1 MDPTNPVTSAL
12 TSPIVKI
19 VLTTTVWVLLLV
31 LLPTT
36 PFQQFI
42 VGIGSLPYL
51 KWLNWF
57 MPIGRC
63 LTVMSIWWTAI
74 IAYYAI
80 LWILRQ
86 IGMIGGQ

>member
-1 MDPTNPVTSAL
+1 MNPVNSAL
-12 TSPIVKI
+12 SSPIVKI

-42 VGIGSLPYL
+42 TGIGNLPYL

-63 LTVMSIWWTAI
+63 LTVMSIYVAFFC
-74 IAYYAI
+74 
-80 LWILRQ
+80 
-86 IGMIGGQ
+86 

>member
-1 MDPTNPVTSAL
+1 MNELNPVNSAL

-19 VLTTTVWVLLLV
+19 VLTTTIWVLILV

-42 VGIGSLPYL
+42 VGIGATPYL
-51 KWLNWF
+51 SWLNWF

-63 LTVMSIWWTAI
+63 LTVLSVWWTAI
-74 IAYYAI
+74 VAYYAI
-80 LWILRQ
+80 SWILRQ
-86 IGMIGGQ
+86 VGMIGGQ

>member
-1 MDPTNPVTSAL
+1 MNELNPVNSAL

-19 VLTTTVWVLLLV
+19 VLTTTIWVLILV

-42 VGIGSLPYL
+42 VGIGATPYL
-51 KWLNWF
+51 GWLNWF

-63 LTVMSIWWTAI
+63 LTVLSVWWTAI
-74 IAYYAI
+74 VAYYAI
-80 LWILRQ
+80 SWILRQ
-86 IGMIGGQ
+86 IGMI

>member
-1 MDPTNPVTSAL
+1 MNPVNSAL
-12 TSPIVKI
+12 SSPIVKI
-19 VLTTTVWVLLLV
+19 VLTTTVWVLLLI

-42 VGIGSLPYL
+42 VGIGNLPYL

-80 LWILRQ
+80 SWILRQ

>member
-1 MDPTNPVTSAL
+1 MNDLNPVNSAL

-19 VLTTTVWVLLLV
+19 VLTTTIWVLILI

-42 VGIGSLPYL
+42 VGIGATPYL
-51 KWLNWF
+51 AWLNWF

-63 LTVMSIWWTAI
+63 LTVMSVWWTAI
-74 IAYYAI
+74 VAYYAI
-80 LWILRQ
+80 SWILRQ